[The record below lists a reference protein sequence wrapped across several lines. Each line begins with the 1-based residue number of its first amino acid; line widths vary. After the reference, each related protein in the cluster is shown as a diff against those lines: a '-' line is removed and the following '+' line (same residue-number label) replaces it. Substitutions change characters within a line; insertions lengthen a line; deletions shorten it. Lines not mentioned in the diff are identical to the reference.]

1 MAMTYSGLVADK
13 SVNTSI
19 PFRLNWS
26 LLPMADIMTDAQ
38 AFIFSQL
45 RVREMRAS
53 VILNVLK
60 DEPTVPLPEGY
71 LDPLGMFDE
80 FGNEIH
86 HWDERNMVRMRSYTG
101 GSLNKGRP
109 LVYSVLNEL
118 IQFDIRPD
126 RAAPFTFL
134 YYKRP
139 PDLEAVTNET
149 NWLTARYPHI
159 LRLVA
164 MSYAYDARKEAG
176 EAASYLQQGV
186 ALIQAANEEA
196 DLSRRGSDFP
206 VEYTDGR

>member
-26 LLPMADIMTDAQ
+26 LLPMADIMLDAQ
-38 AFIFSQL
+38 ALIFSQL

-53 VILNVLK
+53 TMLNLPL
-60 DEPTVPLPEGY
+60 DASSVPLPPGY

-86 HWDERNMVRMRSYTG
+86 HWDERNLIRARSYTNG
-101 GSLNKGRP
+101 ILNKGRP
-109 LVYSVLNEL
+109 MTYAVMNEV
-118 IQFDIRPD
+118 INFDVRVD
-126 RAAPFTFL
+126 RAAQYAFL

-139 PDLEAVTNET
+139 DDLAAVTNET

-159 LRLVA
+159 LRAVA
-164 MSYAYDARKEAG
+164 MSYAYDARKEASD
-176 EAASYLQQGV
+176 AASYLQQGV